1 VDEGATRLTG
11 VVDFEDAAL
20 GDPAQDFATL
30 LHLGESF
37 AARVNAAHAAAG
49 GVLDATFA
57 YRRRR
62 LWELRELEGLA
73 FAIRTADAAEIAD
86 ALAKLRRG
94 PILYALRA
102 R

>member
-1 VDEGATRLTG
+1 
-11 VVDFEDAAL
+11 
-20 GDPAQDFATL
+20 
-30 LHLGESF
+30 
-37 AARVNAAHAAAG
+37 
-49 GVLDATFA
+49 VLDATFA